1 MSNLCRMITC
11 IIVDDEEHSI
21 AIIQHYARHISNL
34 KTLAIFTDSVKAF
47 MYLNDNHVNLVFLDI
62 YMPEMSGID
71 LIHTVNN
78 RNLNFVLTTAY
89 KDFAATGFDLNV
101 IDYLVKPIALPRF
114 LQAISKAQQLIQINQ
129 INTPT
134 QPSADDYFLVK
145 TEAKGKM
152 LQINIAEIDF
162 MEGMKNYVAFHHRGT
177 RTLALITT
185 KDVG

>member
-1 MSNLCRMITC
+1 MITC

-21 AIIQHYARHISNL
+21 AIIQHYVRHISNL
-34 KTLAIFTDSVKAF
+34 KTLAIFTDPVKAF

-152 LQINIAEIDF
+152 LQINIDEIDF